1 MRCVPFTPHLACCR
15 HDSVAGSLVAGQAG
29 YTCRNQ
35 LWRPR
40 PLHGMDTFN
49 ASIAMLLP
57 FLDGGQAPFEYS
69 FVCTLKLALQHV
81 NTRNP

>member
-1 MRCVPFTPHLACCR
+1 M
-15 HDSVAGSLVAGQAG
+15 
-29 YTCRNQ
+29 
-35 LWRPR
+35 
-40 PLHGMDTFN
+40 HGMDTFN